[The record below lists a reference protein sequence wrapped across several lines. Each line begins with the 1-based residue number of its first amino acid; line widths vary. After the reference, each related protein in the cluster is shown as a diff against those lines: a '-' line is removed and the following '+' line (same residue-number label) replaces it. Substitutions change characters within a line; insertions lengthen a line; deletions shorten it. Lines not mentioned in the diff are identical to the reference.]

1 MNCDRGGAMKFK
13 KHLTVLMFTVC
24 VLFLFSDSFGKDQ
37 ELIDQDLLEV
47 FNYRALGPA
56 RQGGRILDIIVPES
70 QPYTFYVSTA
80 SGGLW
85 KTENNGTTFKSIFK
99 NPGKMPIGDTA
110 VSSSNPDIIWVGT
123 GTAASGRIS
132 LLGDGVYKSMDGG
145 KTWAHMGLRETK
157 HIGRIAI
164 HPTNPNIVYVA
175 ALGFH
180 FSFNQERGLYKT
192 TDGGKTWEKSLY
204 ISDKVGIVEVAMDPQ
219 NPDILYAASYDKWRK
234 PWHFEEAG
242 PESGIYKTIDGGK
255 TWTKL
260 KGGLPKG
267 KLGRIGID
275 IFLRNPNI
283 VYATIDNYNTRPPT
297 KKEALQDRSR
307 NQERPERR
315 IGGEVYRSDN
325 AGKSWKKMNSAQD
338 RIGGGKWYGQI
349 RVDPNDDKVIY
360 VQSTN
365 LFRSTD
371 GGKKW
376 TRTTAR
382 GIHVD
387 HHAVWVDP
395 ENSNHILLGND
406 GGLAVTYDW
415 GKTWDAFE
423 NIPVA
428 QFYAIGVDMDE
439 PYNIYGGTQDT
450 GSMKIPS
457 NGLSGQIT
465 RDDWVYVG
473 GGDGMFNQ
481 PDPIDSRWLYN
492 ESQFGSIQRFDQKLG
507 IRKSIRPS
515 RKEGEPALR
524 FNWNSPILISPH
536 NSQVIYFGSNVL
548 HRSMNRG
555 DDWQE
560 ISPDL
565 TTNDPEKLK
574 GNIEYCVIT
583 TLAESPITPGIVWVG
598 TLDGKVQ
605 LTRNGGAT
613 WKDLTPNLSKAG
625 ASEDFCVTRMIASNF
640 DEGTAYVVKTGFQ
653 RDDFEPLVLKT
664 TDHGETWTSVAG
676 NLPREVIYVIFEDK
690 KNPHLLFVGTD
701 VGVFVTLDGGKKWMS
716 MKNNMPM
723 NPIHDLL
730 IHPRENDLVVGSYGC
745 GIYVTDISPLQE
757 LNEKVVAEDAYLFEI
772 EPKIQWRYRYPG
784 GPWGHRNFNVPNEPL
799 GIVAYYYLKNPV
811 KDDVRIIITDPY
823 GKELNNLRGSK
834 KAGINKIVWN
844 MQRRLTK
851 EEQKRIRGTRERIQR
866 LVSPG
871 EYLVILQV
879 GEKKLKRKVKIR
891 PMPGMK

>member
-1 MNCDRGGAMKFK
+1 MNCARGGAMKFK
-13 KHLTVLMFTVC
+13 KHLFVLVFAVC

-37 ELIDQDLLEV
+37 ELISQDLLEV

-85 KTENNGTTFKSIFK
+85 KTENNGTTFTSIFK

-123 GTAASGRIS
+123 GTAASGRLS
-132 LLGDGVYKSMDGG
+132 LLGDGVYKSVDGG
-145 KTWAHMGLRETK
+145 KSWAHMGLRETK
-157 HIGRIAI
+157 HIGRIVI
-164 HPTNPNIVYVA
+164 HPTNPDVVYVA
-175 ALGFH
+175 ALGYH
-180 FSFNQERGLYKT
+180 FSFNEERGLYKT

-204 ISDKVGIVEVAMDPQ
+204 ISDKVGVVEVAMDPH

-242 PESGIYKTIDGGK
+242 PESAIYKTTDGGK
-255 TWTKL
+255 TWAKL
-260 KGGLPKG
+260 GGGLPKG

-283 VYATIDNYNTRPPT
+283 VYATIDNYNTRPPA
-297 KKEALQDRSR
+297 KKEAQQGR
-307 NQERPERR
+307 QERR

-325 AGKSWKKMNSAQD
+325 AGKTWKKMNSETD

-349 RVDPNDDKVIY
+349 RIDPNDDKVIY
-360 VQSTN
+360 VQSTV

-376 TRTTAR
+376 NRTVAT

-387 HHAVWVDP
+387 HHAVWIDP
-395 ENSNHILLGND
+395 ENSNHIILGND
-406 GGLAVTYDW
+406 GGLAITYDW
-415 GKTWDAFE
+415 GKTWDVFE

-457 NGLSGQIT
+457 NGPSGQIT
-465 RDDWVYVG
+465 REDWVYVG

-481 PDPIDSRWLYN
+481 PDPNDSRWLYN

-507 IRKSIRPS
+507 IRRSIRPS

-524 FNWNSPILISPH
+524 FNWNAPILISPH
-536 NSQVIYFGSNVL
+536 NSQVIYFGSNIL

-555 DDWQE
+555 DDWQD

-583 TLAESPITPGIVWVG
+583 SIAESPITPGIIWVG

-613 WKDLTPNLSKAG
+613 WTDLTSNLGKAG
-625 ASEDFCVTRMIASNF
+625 ASEDFYVSRVIASNF
-640 DEGTAYVVKTGFQ
+640 GEGTAYVVKTGFQ
-653 RDDFEPLVLKT
+653 RDNFEPLVFKT
-664 TDHGETWTSVAG
+664 TDYGETWTSVAG
-676 NLPREVIYVIFEDK
+676 NLPDEIIYVIFEDK
-690 KNPHLLFVGTD
+690 KNPDLLFVGSD
-701 VGVFVTLDGGKKWMS
+701 IGVFVTLDGGKKWMS
-716 MKNNMPM
+716 MKNNMPT

-757 LNEKVVAEDAYLFEI
+757 LNEKVVAEDAYLFEV

-784 GPWGHRNFNVPNEPL
+784 GPWGHRNFNAPNEAL
-799 GIVAYYYLKNPV
+799 GIVVYYYLKNDV
-811 KDDVRIIITDPY
+811 KDDVKIIITDPF
-823 GKELNNLRGSK
+823 GKELNNLSGNK
-834 KAGINKIVWN
+834 KAGLHKIIWN

-851 EEQKRIRGTRERIQR
+851 EEPKRTGMARARIPR
-866 LVSPG
+866 WVSSG
-871 EYLVILQV
+871 EYLVILKV
-879 GEKKLKRKVKIR
+879 GEKKLTRKAKIR
-891 PMPGMK
+891 SMPGTE